1 VQQHRS
7 AASGVGVDQ
16 VLAHVA
22 AEEQPKNGD
31 TADTG
36 DTGAV

>member
-1 VQQHRS
+1 
-7 AASGVGVDQ
+7 

-22 AEEQPKNGD
+22 AEEQPKYDDSAD
-31 TADTG
+31 TGDTG